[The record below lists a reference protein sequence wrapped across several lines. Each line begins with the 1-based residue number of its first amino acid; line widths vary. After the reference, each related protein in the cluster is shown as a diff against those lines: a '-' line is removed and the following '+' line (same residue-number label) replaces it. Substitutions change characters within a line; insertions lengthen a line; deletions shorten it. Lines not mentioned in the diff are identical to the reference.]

1 MSSPSCASF
10 GLRKTAQDSS
20 EDFGHEVID
29 TGVKNFFVDECLKSV
44 QSNKVASK
52 LREDLCALLSRDRSR
67 LTK

>member
-29 TGVKNFFVDECLKSV
+29 TGVKNFFVDEYLKSV
-44 QSNKVASK
+44 KSNKVASK
-52 LREDLCALLSRDRSR
+52 LREDLC
-67 LTK
+67 LTVKR

>member
-1 MSSPSCASF
+1 MSSPSCVSF

-44 QSNKVASK
+44 KSNKVASK
-52 LREDLCALLSRDRSR
+52 LREDLC
-67 LTK
+67 LTVKR

>member
-1 MSSPSCASF
+1 MSSLSCASF

-29 TGVKNFFVDECLKSV
+29 TVKNFFVDECLKSV

-52 LREDLCALLSRDRSR
+52 LREDLC
-67 LTK
+67 LTVKK

>member
-29 TGVKNFFVDECLKSV
+29 TEVKNFFVDECLKSV
-44 QSNKVASK
+44 KSNKVASK
-52 LREDLCALLSRDRSR
+52 LREDLC
-67 LTK
+67 LTVKR

>member
-1 MSSPSCASF
+1 MSSLSCASF
-10 GLRKTAQDSS
+10 GLRKTAQDIS

-52 LREDLCALLSRDRSR
+52 LREDLC
-67 LTK
+67 LTVKK

>member
-44 QSNKVASK
+44 KSNKAASK
-52 LREDLCALLSRDRSR
+52 LREDLC
-67 LTK
+67 LTVKR

>member
-1 MSSPSCASF
+1 MSSLSCASF

-52 LREDLCALLSRDRSR
+52 LREDLC
-67 LTK
+67 LTVKK

>member
-1 MSSPSCASF
+1 MSLLSCASF

-52 LREDLCALLSRDRSR
+52 LREDLC
-67 LTK
+67 LTVKK